1 MEEILIEKLKSCLH
15 LMRNND
21 TTLREIKCI
30 DEYQESDRLTQIAFN
45 SITIEEL
52 NKFINQIDKQ

>member
-1 MEEILIEKLKSCLH
+1 
-15 LMRNND
+15 MRNND